1 MFKFFRVCTCSQY
14 VYFFRAPYSDK
25 VASLIVCL
33 LLACLFR
40 FYSLLKL
47 RIHTLAVPEWWIPIT
62 AFCLRRGYRHR
73 WKSRSDA
80 IFFAMVKRSSQRR
93 PSPRIPA
100 RSVDG
105 ANVKRFDVAISSF
118 TTPSSDDAA
127 FFPFT
132 RSFWVSVLFL
142 LERLELP
149 TRLQIWPPPRLLN

>member
-1 MFKFFRVCTCSQY
+1 MEVTIGC
-14 VYFFRAPYSDK
+14 D
-25 VASLIVCL
+25 I
-33 LLACLFR
+33 
-40 FYSLLKL
+40 L
-47 RIHTLAVPEWWIPIT
+47 R
-62 AFCLRRGYRHR
+62 
-73 WKSRSDA
+73 
-80 IFFAMVKRSSQRR
+80 AMVKAIVAETTVVA
-93 PSPRIPA
+93 RIPA

-149 TRLQIWPPPRLLN
+149 TAAADLAATRVC